1 MFNAIGMG
9 IGFMKLYI
17 TTTSPYARLARIAVI
32 EKGLTDKVEL
42 VEAKTRTP
50 GSPYYSIN
58 PSGRVPCLVRDD
70 GQIMEDSQ
78 LICAWLDAL
87 DGKPRLMPA
96 YRAGDWAYGRLE
108 CHARSMLDGM
118 AVWSREVRRPD
129 GERSSGIVQHEV
141 DRALRMAD
149 SWEAEVGHPL
159 MQGPLNM
166 AQMLL
171 IAAIDMAAHRGMGD
185 LTGNR
190 AKLAVWARRV
200 RQMPSVQATLP
211 PGV

>member
-1 MFNAIGMG
+1 
-9 IGFMKLYI
+9 MKLYI
-17 TTTSPYARLARIAVI
+17 TSTSPYARLARIVVL
-32 EKGLTDKVEL
+32 EKGLADQVEL
-42 VEAKTRTP
+42 IEAKTRAP

-70 GQIMEDSQ
+70 GLMMEDSQ

-87 DGKPRLMPA
+87 DGRPRLMPA
-96 YRAGDWAYGRLE
+96 YKTGEWAYGRLE
-108 CHARSMLDGM
+108 CHARSMLDGI
-118 AVWSREVRRPD
+118 AVWAREVRRPE
-129 GERSSGIVQHEV
+129 GERSSGILKHEA

-159 MQGPLNM
+159 MQGSLNM

-171 IAAIDMAAHRGMGD
+171 IAAIDTAAHRGMGD
-185 LTGNR
+185 LLGNR

-200 RQMPSVQATLP
+200 RQIPSVQATAP
-211 PGV
+211 DAAA